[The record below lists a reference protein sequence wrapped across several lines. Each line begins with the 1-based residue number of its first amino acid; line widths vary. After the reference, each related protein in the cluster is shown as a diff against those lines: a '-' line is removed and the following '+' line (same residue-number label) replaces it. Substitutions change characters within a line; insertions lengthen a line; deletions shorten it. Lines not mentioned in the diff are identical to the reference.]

1 MSLRSLVV
9 LVIVASSACQAPQPI
24 VGNGVATE
32 RSWPL
37 SQVNRLIVS
46 GPVSVQVMVGPAF
59 EPSLRVEGDANVVDS
74 VRRSVDGQ
82 TVTLDATGLSPSL
95 PLNVTVTTAA
105 LVSISAANGA
115 VVTSNTMRG
124 GRLSIE
130 ARSSARVLANGID
143 GDALVVDVS
152 RGASIDAAGVVRLVE
167 ASASDVGALSLSS
180 LKAKVALVTA
190 TELSTVTVQ
199 ATEALRGSATR
210 SSSLTV
216 TGAPPM
222 RLVKVDESS
231 AVQPPPKT
239 DVRAESPRARPE
251 PG

>member
-9 LVIVASSACQAPQPI
+9 ISIVALSACQAPEPLA
-24 VGNGVATE
+24 GNGVATE

-37 SQVNRLIVS
+37 SQVNRLVVS

-59 EPSLRVEGDANVVDS
+59 EPSLRVEGDGNLVDS
-74 VRRSVDGQ
+74 VRRSEDGR
-82 TVTLDATGLSPSL
+82 TLSLDASGLSPSL

-105 LVSISAANGA
+105 LVTISAANGA
-115 VVTSNTMRG
+115 VVTTNVMRG
-124 GRLSIE
+124 GRLSID
-130 ARSSARVLANGID
+130 ARASARVLANGVD
-143 GDALVVDVS
+143 GDSLVLNVS

-167 ASASDVGALSLSS
+167 ATASDVGVLALSS
-180 LKAKVALVTA
+180 LRARVALVEA
-190 TELSTVTVQ
+190 TELSTVTVN

-210 SSSLTV
+210 SSHLVV
-216 TGAPPM
+216 TGAPAQ
-222 RLVKVDESS
+222 RLVTVDESS
-231 AVQPPPKT
+231 AVQSPPKT